1 MSELKKTTPQQQQ
14 PQKPQ
19 ERPKRLVAKEGTFKE
34 KTLWHRIRETFF
46 AKNAKDVS
54 QHVWRETVVPAFQRL
69 LVDSVNNMANRA
81 VYGDDTSKYRNFV
94 TSQQTHIS
102 QSSVYSGRAATQ
114 RQYDRSN
121 RYNCVLQNCRPCQDK
136 LLLQQ
141 LVDDMN
147 DWMYN
152 HGGKV
157 SVEDLSY
164 MVPDEWVFPVVY
176 TDANWGWV
184 SPLNYNCIVSDVGGY
199 ILDLPPARPL
209 GR

>member
-34 KTLWHRIRETFF
+34 KTLWQRIRETFF
-46 AKNAKDVS
+46 AKTARDVGNYLWKDVML
-54 QHVWRETVVPAFQRL
+54 PAIKK
-69 LVDSVNNMANRA
+69 LVADGATNAVNMAI
-81 VYGDDTSKYRNFV
+81 YGDDRAQYRNM
-94 TSQQTHIS
+94 SAQNHIS
-102 QSSVYSGRAATQ
+102 QSSVYSGRAAVQ
-114 RQYDRSN
+114 RQYDRSS

-176 TDANWGWV
+176 TDNSWGWT

>member
-1 MSELKKTTPQQQQ
+1 MAMSELKPANQ

-19 ERPKRLVAKEGTFKE
+19 ERPKRLSAKPGTFKE
-34 KTLWHRIRETFF
+34 KTLWQRIRETFF
-46 AKNAKDVS
+46 AKTAKDVGTYLWKD
-54 QHVWRETVVPAFQRL
+54 VMLPAIKK
-69 LVDSVNNMANRA
+69 LVADGATNAVNMAI
-81 VYGDDTSKYRNFV
+81 YGDDRAQYRNMP
-94 TSQQTHIS
+94 SQNHVS
-102 QSSVYSGRAATQ
+102 QSSVYSGRAAAQ

-121 RYNCVLQNCRPCQDK
+121 RYNCVLQNCRPCSDK
-136 LLLQQ
+136 VLLQQ
-141 LVDDMN
+141 LIDDMN

>member
-34 KTLWHRIRETFF
+34 KTLWQRIRETFF
-46 AKNAKDVS
+46 AKTARDVGNYLWKDVML
-54 QHVWRETVVPAFQRL
+54 PAIKK
-69 LVDSVNNMANRA
+69 LVADGATNAVNMAI
-81 VYGDDTSKYRNFV
+81 YGDDRAQYRNM
-94 TSQQTHIS
+94 SAQNHIS

-114 RQYDRSN
+114 RQYDRGN

-176 TDANWGWV
+176 TDNSWGWT

>member
-1 MSELKKTTPQQQQ
+1 MSELTKTPQPQQ
-14 PQKPQ
+14 PKKPP
-19 ERPKRLVAKEGTFKE
+19 ERPKRIVAKEGTFKE
-34 KTLWHRIRETFF
+34 KTLWQRIRETFF
-46 AKNAKDVS
+46 AKTAKDVGTYLWKD
-54 QHVWRETVVPAFQRL
+54 VMLPAIKKLVVDGANNA
-69 LVDSVNNMANRA
+69 VNMAI
-81 VYGDDTSKYRNFV
+81 YGDDRAQYRNIV
-94 TSQQTHIS
+94 GQNHVG
-102 QSSVYSGRAATQ
+102 QSSVYSGRAAMQ

-121 RYNCVLQNCRPCQDK
+121 RYNCVLQHCRPCNDK

-141 LVDDMN
+141 LIDDMN

-152 HGGKV
+152 HSGKI

-176 TDANWGWV
+176 TDANWGWTN
-184 SPLNYNCIVSDVGGY
+184 PLNYNCIISDVGGY